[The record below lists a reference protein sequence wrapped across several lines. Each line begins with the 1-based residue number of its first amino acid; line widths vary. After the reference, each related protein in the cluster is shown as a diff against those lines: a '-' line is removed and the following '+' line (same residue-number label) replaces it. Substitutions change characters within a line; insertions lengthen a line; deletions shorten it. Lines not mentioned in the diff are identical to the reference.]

1 MANLLTIT
9 KKSFGYYDFVVNGLV
24 ADIVTN
30 DRNDMTGV
38 GIYCHFKTANGA
50 NLIKQQNI
58 TFGNVTLID
67 GVALPVP
74 VSMDDLISK
83 LDSIDFFAWRDA
95 SGGGGGVDRFDELED
110 TFAYFGKNGQIP
122 RVNESELKLEAF
134 IMPDVDYLNNFPTPL
149 VANKILK
156 VNGAGTAYI
165 FIDPPA
171 GSAGLN
177 QEFEYVSG
185 DPEFT
190 LGTSA
195 ELSAVFRN
203 SALLRKAD
211 WSQAGNT
218 LTIGFALTAGD
229 IIQPI
234 GII

>member
-9 KKSFGYYDFVVNGLV
+9 KKSFGYYDFVVNG
-24 ADIVTN
+24 DTTNIVTN

-50 NLIKQQNI
+50 NLIKEQNI

-67 GVALPVP
+67 GVALPAP

-83 LDSIDFFAWRDA
+83 LDSIDFFAWRDVA
-95 SGGGGGVDRFDELED
+95 GGGGSTTYEGLTDTQPFFGQRGRIPVVNDAETELGYTD
-110 TFAYFGKNGQIP
+110 I
-122 RVNESELKLEAF
+122 
-134 IMPDVDYLNNFPTPL
+134 PDVSYLNNFPTPL

-156 VNGAGTAYI
+156 VNGSGTAYI
-165 FIDPPA
+165 LVDPPA

-177 QEFEYVSG
+177 QEFEYLSG

-195 ELSAVFRN
+195 QLSAVAWN
-203 SALLRKAD
+203 GVIMRKAD
-211 WSQAGNT
+211 WTQAGNT
-218 LTIGFALTAGD
+218 LIIGFALTAGD

>member
-9 KKSFGYYDFVVNGLV
+9 KKSFGYYDFVVNGDT
-24 ADIVTN
+24 ANIVTN

-38 GIYCHFKTANGA
+38 GIYCHFKFANGA
-50 NLIKQQNI
+50 NLIKQQNV

-67 GVALPVP
+67 GVALPAP

-95 SGGGGGVDRFDELED
+95 TGGGGVDRFDELED
-110 TFAYFGKNGQIP
+110 TFSYFGKDGQIL
-122 RVNESELKLEAF
+122 RVNESELKLETF
-134 IMPDVDYLNNFPTPL
+134 EMPDVDYLYNFPTPL

-156 VNGAGTAYI
+156 VNGSGTAYI
-165 FIDPPA
+165 LVDPPA

-190 LGTSA
+190 LGTSSG
-195 ELSAVFRN
+195 LSAVFWN

-211 WSQAGNT
+211 WSQVGNT